1 MRQSEVLQMLQRMFW
16 LKPRGSSE
24 ENRQSGFKTCFVAT
38 ETEVCM
44 CVFFV
49 VKKNAHTLTLVC
61 S

>member
-1 MRQSEVLQMLQRMFW
+1 MLQRMFW